1 MMIDIYDLVNVILDV
16 YEQCQTQEQ
25 IDNVEKR
32 LHDIVTSQG
41 ILAKEYLEAGLLY
54 KEEV

>member
-1 MMIDIYDLVNVILDV
+1 MMIDIYDLVNVVLDV

-41 ILAKEYLEAGLLY
+41 ILARQYLEVGLLY
-54 KEEV
+54 KEEI